1 MMVTMMISDKRKL
14 ELVKEL
20 LKDHKEQKINS
31 FASMI
36 ALQLI
41 VDPKKPSKECREW
54 AEKAA
59 RKCIDEDRSDTNCS

>member
-1 MMVTMMISDKRKL
+1 MISDKRKL

-41 VDPKKPSKECREW
+41 VDPKKPSKECTEW
-54 AEKAA
+54 AGNVIRE
-59 RKCIDEDRSDTNCS
+59 IENEN